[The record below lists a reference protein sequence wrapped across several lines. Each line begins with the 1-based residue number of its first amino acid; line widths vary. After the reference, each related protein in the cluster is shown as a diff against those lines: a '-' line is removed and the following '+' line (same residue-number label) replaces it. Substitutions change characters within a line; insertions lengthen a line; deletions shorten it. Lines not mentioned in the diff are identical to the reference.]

1 MKNYDPN
8 TAARVW
14 DRVQNTVVPA
24 GDAQTVLNL
33 IAEEMLDA
41 AAYQRLSKRLPPPQ
55 AAIARQ
61 LSQQEQAHVSCL
73 KGIYTLITGQKP
85 LVPPPTVTDDPPDIV
100 LRRCYGREMQSLAE
114 YERRSADPQYG
125 AVFRKIAEQ
134 EQGHCRI
141 LLELLGRLEHK
152 KTK

>member
-1 MKNYDPN
+1 MKSYDPK

-41 AAYQRLSKRLPPPQ
+41 AAYQRLAKRLPPPQ

-61 LSQQEQAHVSCL
+61 ISMQEQSHISCL

-100 LRRCYGREMQSLAE
+100 LRRCYGREMRCLSQ
-114 YERRSADPQYG
+114 YESRMGDPQYG
-125 AVFRKIAEQ
+125 HIFRGLARQEQ
-134 EQGHCRI
+134 EHCHRI
-141 LLELLGRLEHK
+141 LEILGTLSK
-152 KTK
+152 